1 MRRFVPSPNDIKMP
15 VAAQDNSR
23 AVAFVALVLGALAMG
38 ISPTFVRLAEVGPFA
53 GAFWRVFLALPFL
66 YVWAMI
72 EERGKP
78 QGSVPR
84 FPKATILAGVM
95 FTGDLFFWHLA
106 IFNTSVANATFF
118 ATTAPLFV
126 AGAGFFVFGRKL
138 SSAEGLGI
146 VLCIAGGGVLIWES
160 LGGSS
165 HRVAGDLYG
174 VATAFFF
181 GIYFLAVERA
191 RQLQGAGRLIFES
204 SLITAGFLLVVALI
218 AGDDFLPETTTGY
231 AALLGLGVISHF
243 GGQGLLA
250 VALGR
255 LPALFSSLVIFLE
268 AIAAALFAWLVLE
281 EQLSVMQGLGG
292 LVILIG
298 IAVAR
303 PKA

>member
-1 MRRFVPSPNDIKMP
+1 VTAPAHLKSPP
-15 VAAQDNSR
+15 VANESGR
-23 AVAFVALVLGALAMG
+23 SFAFVALVLGALAMG
-38 ISPTFVRLAEVGPFA
+38 VSPTFVRLAEVGPFA

-66 YVWAMI
+66 YGWALI

-78 QGSVPR
+78 QGAVPR
-84 FPKATILAGVM
+84 FPKPTILAGLM

-126 AGAGFFVFGRKL
+126 AGAGILFLGKKL
-138 SSAEGLGI
+138 SMGECAGI
-146 VLCIAGGGVLIWES
+146 LLCICGGALLIWDNLDS
-160 LGGSS
+160 AS
-165 HRVAGDLYG
+165 HRIAGDLYG

-191 RQLQGAGRLIFES
+191 RKRQGAGRLIFES
-204 SLITAGFLLVVALI
+204 SLITAGLLLIVALI
-218 AGDDFLPETTTGY
+218 AGDNFLPKTMIGY
-231 AALLGLGVISHF
+231 AALAGLGMISHF

-281 EQLSVMQGLGG
+281 EQLSLMQALGG

-298 IAVAR
+298 ITVAR
-303 PKA
+303 PKN